1 MPIVW
6 VIGYHRHIKGR
17 GLTMKVDEAGRII
30 RALERLA
37 HRMLE
42 RFPVVIALAAAGT
55 LISIL
60 QAYDVFGMSAGSDD
74 LFMVLWYRG
83 PLRTNIATSAL
94 VAQSFISGSRL
105 AALACITATLAAE
118 RLLRD
123 AHEND
128 ATEKKT
134 HAHLGPRP
142 ILVQTA
148 TGAAVWA
155 LYAAI
160 DLPVRADE
168 RLSTLFGL
176 VVLAVVLIS
185 VFGLPW
191 LLYTSDNEDVLLAFL
206 VKGVAFSVFVAGIV
220 HLGLSIVMSAI
231 DSLITH
237 VSSNAH
243 QAVASLVWTFVLP
256 CVFCSQVPRHTERLD
271 VPHVYRIVVGRALF
285 YIYLLLLAVLY
296 LYIARIALTRTLPS
310 GQLNWFGCLALLG
323 TLFFWA
329 GIRMIGSGV
338 VRWYL
343 RWGWALVIP
352 ILIVQLMAIYL
363 RVSAY
368 GLTTSRYASILCV
381 IVGAVGLALAARA
394 RHPRELFGVCC
405 VVTLIACVTPAN
417 IIDLPY
423 QEQAGRLRTAL
434 ASGGMSQAT
443 DVTHES
449 LGTLSTEEQERI
461 ASSWSY
467 LSSRTGALTNS
478 ELVDQ
483 LRGDSRAS
491 GALDYLSSN
500 TPSGSNGVLDSS
512 LGSKNKSSSTR
523 ETYAVRHGA
532 NIGVAGYSRLYPLD
546 ARELAD
552 DLTLDFW
559 SADGTALHVDCSELI
574 ARLREHYASR
584 PRGEYSTHIDDVD
597 PSEMRIVTKDGGC
610 LALTSVSFQ
619 VSGDR
624 PCDAYVAGYVLIP

>member
-1 MPIVW
+1 
-6 VIGYHRHIKGR
+6 
-17 GLTMKVDEAGRII
+17 
-30 RALERLA
+30 
-37 HRMLE
+37 
-42 RFPVVIALAAAGT
+42 
-55 LISIL
+55 
-60 QAYDVFGMSAGSDD
+60 
-74 LFMVLWYRG
+74 
-83 PLRTNIATSAL
+83 
-94 VAQSFISGSRL
+94 
-105 AALACITATLAAE
+105 
-118 RLLRD
+118 
-123 AHEND
+123 
-128 ATEKKT
+128 
-134 HAHLGPRP
+134 
-142 ILVQTA
+142 
-148 TGAAVWA
+148 
-155 LYAAI
+155 
-160 DLPVRADE
+160 
-168 RLSTLFGL
+168 
-176 VVLAVVLIS
+176 
-185 VFGLPW
+185 
-191 LLYTSDNEDVLLAFL
+191 
-206 VKGVAFSVFVAGIV
+206 
-220 HLGLSIVMSAI
+220 
-231 DSLITH
+231 
-237 VSSNAH
+237 
-243 QAVASLVWTFVLP
+243 
-256 CVFCSQVPRHTERLD
+256 
-271 VPHVYRIVVGRALF
+271 
-285 YIYLLLLAVLY
+285 
-296 LYIARIALTRTLPS
+296 
-310 GQLNWFGCLALLG
+310 
-323 TLFFWA
+323 
-329 GIRMIGSGV
+329 
-338 VRWYL
+338 
-343 RWGWALVIP
+343 
-352 ILIVQLMAIYL
+352 
-363 RVSAY
+363 
-368 GLTTSRYASILCV
+368 
-381 IVGAVGLALAARA
+381 
-394 RHPRELFGVCC
+394 VCC

-434 ASGGMSQAT
+434 ASGGMSQAA

-449 LGTLSTEEQERI
+449 LGTLSTGEQERI

-500 TPSGSNGVLDSS
+500 TPSGSNGVLDGS